1 MSNLK
6 VEPMVDEATPPL
18 VTGTLNPA
26 PKSVRPSLGQLLR
39 VWFMLGMQSFGGGTA
54 TLFLIRRAVVEQH
67 RWVAE
72 GAFTRDWALCQ
83 AAPGINL
90 LCMTILLGRQIA
102 GLPGAL
108 VALVGLMLPS
118 VAITIL
124 MTALYADLR
133 NLSMVQAALRGVV
146 PATVGMGLLLS
157 ANMAQPLLATS
168 RRESSL
174 SLGVGILLL
183 VGSATAVQLWH
194 LPVIVVL
201 CGAGAIGALN
211 TWYHASHAKVVQP

>member
-1 MSNLK
+1 MSNAK
-6 VEPMVDEATPPL
+6 VELITEEAPQAP
-18 VTGTLNPA
+18 VTGP
-26 PKSVRPSLGQLLR
+26 VQPSLWQLLR
-39 VWFMLGMQSFGGGTA
+39 VWFMLGLQSFGGGTA

-67 RWVAE
+67 HWVSE

-90 LCMTILLGRQIA
+90 LCMTILLGRQVA

-108 VALVGLMLPS
+108 VAMAGLMLPS
-118 VAITIL
+118 VAITIV

-133 NLSMVQAALRGVV
+133 NLSMVQAALRGIV

-157 ANMAQPLLATS
+157 TNMARPLLASS
-168 RRESSL
+168 RRESASSL
-174 SLGVGILLL
+174 SVGILLL
-183 VGSATAVQLWH
+183 VGSAAAVQFWH

-201 CGAGAIGALN
+201 CAAGAIGALN
-211 TWYHASHAKVVQP
+211 AWYHASQAKVGQP

>member
-6 VEPMVDEATPPL
+6 VEPL
-18 VTGTLNPA
+18 VTGTLQPA
-26 PKSVRPSLGQLLR
+26 AGPARPSLWQLLR
-39 VWFMLGMQSFGGGTA
+39 VWFMLGIQSFGGGTA

-67 RWVAE
+67 RWVSE

-90 LCMTILLGRQIA
+90 LCMTILLGRQVA
-102 GLPGAL
+102 GIPGAL
-108 VALVGLMLPS
+108 VAMLGLMLPS
-118 VAITIL
+118 VTITIV

-146 PATVGMGLLLS
+146 PATAGMGLLLS
-157 ANMAQPLLATS
+157 ANMARPLLATS
-168 RRESSL
+168 RRESQG

-183 VGSATAVQLWH
+183 VGSAAAVQFWH
-194 LPVIVVL
+194 LPVIIVL
-201 CGAGAIGALN
+201 CGAGIIGALN
-211 TWYHASHAKVVQP
+211 TWYHATQAKVGQP